1 MILCE
6 MKKYYS
12 ILSLFILNFLTSLIN
27 FVQISVIVMETFISQ
42 YLILIS
48 EMKTYFTII
57 IKCYL

>member
-27 FVQISVIVMETFISQ
+27 FVQISEMVMETFISQ

-57 IKCYL
+57 INC

>member
-27 FVQISVIVMETFISQ
+27 FVQISEMVMETFISQ

-48 EMKTYFTII
+48 EMKTYYTII
-57 IKCYL
+57 INC